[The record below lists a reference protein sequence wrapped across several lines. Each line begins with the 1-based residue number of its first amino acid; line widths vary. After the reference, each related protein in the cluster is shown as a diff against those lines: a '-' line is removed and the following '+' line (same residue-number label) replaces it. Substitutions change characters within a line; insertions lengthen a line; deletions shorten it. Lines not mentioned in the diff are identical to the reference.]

1 MREVRGHLSVRVH
14 RDGIEGAAMSAPRV
28 LVAGLG
34 GGGGKTLVS
43 VGLTAAWRSRGRK
56 VAPFKKGPDYI
67 DAAWLTQAAERPCR
81 NLDLFLM
88 SRDTVVGSFLRGAAD
103 ADVSVVEGNRGLYDG
118 VDADGTFSSAELAKL
133 LRIPVVLVVDC
144 VKTTR
149 TVAAMVLGCQRLD
162 SAVDIRGV
170 VLNRVS
176 GSRHESVLRDAVESA
191 CGVRVMGALPKLGG
205 TPFPER
211 HLGLVPPDEHGAVS
225 DAVHE
230 VARAVA
236 GHLDL
241 DALWAVASAAPT
253 VGLPRAAAT
262 GGGAREDGADARA
275 RGATGRPTE
284 GARIGVFRDAAF
296 QFYYPENL
304 ESLEREGGHLVYV
317 SPLADPELPEVDAL
331 YVGGGFPETL
341 AARLADNAPFRES
354 VRRAVAEGM
363 PVYAECG
370 GAVYLG
376 EELSLDEGVYPM
388 AGALPAAFGM
398 AKRPQGHGYSVL
410 QTVTPNPFYQVGE
423 RIRGH
428 EFHYTFARPVV
439 AENVAFAFRVHRGYG
454 FDGGRDGL
462 CHRNV
467 LASYTHV
474 HALGVER
481 WAPAL
486 VSAAVEHRS
495 RRIGVVMPEP
505 VHAAGGSSP

>member
-1 MREVRGHLSVRVH
+1 VSV
-14 RDGIEGAAMSAPRV
+14 PRV

-43 VGLTAAWRSRGRK
+43 VGLTAAWRSLGHE

-67 DAAWLTQAAERPCR
+67 DAAWLTRAAERSCR

-88 SRDTVVGSFLRGAAD
+88 SRDAVTRSFLRGAAD

-118 VDADGTFSSAELAKL
+118 VDAEGTFSSAELAKL

-191 CGVRVMGALPKLGG
+191 CGVRVMGALPKLEG

-211 HLGLVPPDEHGAVS
+211 HLGLVPPDEHAAVT
-225 DAVHE
+225 DAVRE

-253 VGLPRAAAT
+253 VGVPISTEAP
-262 GGGAREDGADARA
+262 
-275 RGATGRPTE
+275 GRRPPGKPAE
-284 GARIGVFRDAAF
+284 VARIGVFRDAAF

-304 ESLEREGGHLVYV
+304 EGLEREGAHLVYV
-317 SPLADPELPEVDAL
+317 SPLADAELPEVDAL

-354 VRRAVAEGM
+354 VRRAVAEGL

-376 EELSLDEGVYPM
+376 EELSMEGGTYPM
-388 AGALPAAFGM
+388 AAALPAVFGM
-398 AKRPQGHGYSVL
+398 GKRPRGHGYTVL
-410 QTVTPNPFYQVGE
+410 ETVMPNPFYRMGD

-428 EFHYTFARPVV
+428 EFHYTFARPVA
-439 AENVAFAFRVHRGYG
+439 AEGVTFAFRVHRGYG
-454 FDGGRDGL
+454 FDGRRDGL

-486 VSAAVEHRS
+486 VRAAVEHRS
-495 RRIGVVMPEP
+495 RRPGAAMLEP
-505 VHAAGGSSP
+505 AHAAAGSSS

>member
-1 MREVRGHLSVRVH
+1 
-14 RDGIEGAAMSAPRV
+14 MSAPRV

-43 VGLTAAWRSRGRK
+43 VGLTAAWRSQGRE

-67 DAAWLTQAAERPCR
+67 DAAWLTQAAGRSCR

-88 SRDTVVGSFLRGAAD
+88 SRDTVVRSFLRGAAD

-118 VDADGTFSSAELAKL
+118 VDAKGTFSSAELAKL

-191 CGVRVMGALPKLGG
+191 CGVRVVGALPKLQA

-211 HLGLVPPDEHGAVS
+211 HLGLVPPDEHAAVT

-253 VGLPRAAAT
+253 VGVPISTEAP
-262 GGGAREDGADARA
+262 G
-275 RGATGRPTE
+275 GRPPE
-284 GARIGVFRDAAF
+284 NPVEVARVGVFRDAAF

-304 ESLEREGGHLVYV
+304 EGLEREGAHLVYV
-317 SPLADPELPEVDAL
+317 SPLADAELPEVDAL

-341 AARLADNAPFRES
+341 AARLTDNASFRES
-354 VRRAVAEGM
+354 VRRAVAEGL

-376 EELSLDEGVYPM
+376 KELSMEGGTYPM
-388 AGALPAAFGM
+388 AAALPVVFGM
-398 AKRPQGHGYSVL
+398 GEHPRGHGYTVL
-410 QTVTPNPFYQVGE
+410 ETVAPNPFYRMGD

-428 EFHYTFARPVV
+428 EFHYTFAGPVA
-439 AENVAFAFRVHRGYG
+439 AEDVTFAFRVHRGYG
-454 FDGGRDGL
+454 FDGRRDGV

-486 VSAAVEHRS
+486 VRAAVEHRS
-495 RRIGVVMPEP
+495 GRPGTATLEP
-505 VHAAGGSSP
+505 AHAAGGSSS